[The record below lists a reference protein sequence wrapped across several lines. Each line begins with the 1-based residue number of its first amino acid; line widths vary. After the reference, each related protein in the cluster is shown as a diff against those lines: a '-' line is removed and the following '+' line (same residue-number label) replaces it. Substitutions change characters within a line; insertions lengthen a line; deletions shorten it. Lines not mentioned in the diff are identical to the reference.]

1 MAKFKTGPNL
11 YDLEPATKK
20 SKVAGAI
27 HAILDGKSYGGPPA
41 DVENIQ
47 KVWPSS
53 GGLVM
58 GI

>member
-11 YDLEPATKK
+11 YGLEPAIKK
-20 SKVAGAI
+20 IKVAGAI
-27 HAILDGKSYGGPPA
+27 HATRDGKSKGGTPA